1 MNYIQVL
8 LSKLQEV
15 KVLTESLRKN
25 SSLETCKALEVKLHK
40 LQGSLEVA
48 LYVKEAKLCHDL
60 EHLVL
65 VKRKNFHHGALDDK
79 WFEKINRDLDKI
91 GESFLM
97 VEEQK
102 KKRLV
107 VLVDDDEDL
116 IKVLE
121 AEFHGIGFQAKTF
134 LTGKDAREFL
144 LKEENLA
151 DVFLLILDRVLP
163 DMDGLELLK
172 EYNKSVKIR
181 IPVLILSALT
191 QESEILE
198 GLQEG
203 AIDYV
208 TKPFSVFML
217 MQKALNL
224 LKTKEG

>member
-1 MNYIQVL
+1 MSYIGVL
-8 LSKLQEV
+8 LSQLQEATLSIKSV
-15 KVLTESLRKN
+15 QKNRDLGSCKVLEQ
-25 SSLETCKALEVKLHK
+25 KLHK
-40 LQGSLEVA
+40 LHGALEIGM
-48 LYVKEAKLCHDL
+48 YVKEAKLCHEL
-60 EHLVL
+60 ELLVL
-65 VKRKNFHHGALDDK
+65 VKRKNFYHGALDDT
-79 WFEKINRDLDKI
+79 WFEKINRGLDKI
-91 GESFLM
+91 RESFSM

-102 KKRLV
+102 KKRQV
-107 VLVDDDEDL
+107 VLIDDDEDL

-121 AEFHGIGFQAKTF
+121 AEFHVIGFQTKSF
-134 LTGKDAREFL
+134 YTGKEAREFL
-144 LKEENLA
+144 LKKENLT
-151 DVFLLILDRVLP
+151 DIFLIVLDRVLP

-172 EYNKSVKIR
+172 EYNESVKIR